1 MYAWHDNRDSLD
13 GGASPRSSASVGR
26 EMEGISGRKFQSG
39 VCRFGP
45 LIERYLGAGEGLGVP
60 GGGDYRPE
68 HKSQQ
73 SLNAEALR
81 EKSLRPP
88 NKAEA
93 PPVKAAGAGGLSLT
107 FCCS

>member
-1 MYAWHDNRDSLD
+1 MYVRHDNRDSLD
-13 GGASPRSSASVGR
+13 GGASRRSSASVGR
-26 EMEGISGRKFQSG
+26 EMEVISGRKFQSG

-45 LIERYLGAGEGLGVP
+45 LIERYLGAGEGFGGV
-60 GGGDYRPE
+60 GRDYPPE

-73 SLNAEALR
+73 SLNAEALQ
-81 EKSLRPP
+81 EKSLRPL

>member
-1 MYAWHDNRDSLD
+1 
-13 GGASPRSSASVGR
+13 
-26 EMEGISGRKFQSG
+26 MEVISGRKFQSG
-39 VCRFGP
+39 VCLFGP
-45 LIERYLGAGEGLGVP
+45 LIERYLGAGEGLGW
-60 GGGDYRPE
+60 DYRPE